1 MDLLSSVFQLW
12 PADVAMAA
20 QPLQPVA
27 TRAAAQSSP
36 RHPRAMTVAVAGA
49 RKAVVAAAGSSLSS
63 PRRPMGPVNNGLR
76 RSPRLGRP
84 ADALSPAHKAAV
96 TVMKGKEVRWHI
108 CYRPLIASLTL
119 IMLVTLYAG
128 LSTQNRDARRL
139 PGDAV
144 RKHVTG
150 IAGAPFAP

>member
-1 MDLLSSVFQLW
+1 
-12 PADVAMAA
+12 MAA

-84 ADALSPAHKAAV
+84 ADTLSPAHKAAV
-96 TVMKGKEVRWHI
+96 TALQGKEVRWHI
-108 CYRPLIASLTL
+108 YYMAVDRIRHTNH
-119 IMLVTLYAG
+119 VG
-128 LSTQNRDARRL
+128 E
-139 PGDAV
+139 AV
-144 RKHVTG
+144 RWFVYTEPGRKT
-150 IAGAPFAP
+150 AAW